1 MYLYIYDTF
10 LNHKKYFNLL
20 NRIENR
26 LADLEIKGKIC
37 HLNILKNMKEV
48 IEDGIKQGVE
58 TVVAVGDDLTF
69 SKIVNIIAE
78 MNVTLGIIPATN
90 KSKIAEILGIP
101 EGERACD
108 VLAQRL
114 IKKIDLG
121 KINHQYFIDSAT
133 IDNTNVVLDFEK
145 FQISPTCKNAVI
157 SICNLGF
164 LTANQTIY
172 QQRISIPTDGLLEAV
187 IAPIKNGLFNKFK
200 SLSQQSIFPFKK
212 ITVGSSAEPVTV
224 TIDQQAIFKTPV
236 EVTVAP
242 KKLKVIVGSERL
254 F

>member
-10 LNHKKYFNLL
+10 LNHKKYFNVLSRL
-20 NRIENR
+20 ENR
-26 LADLEIKGKIC
+26 LADLEIKGKISR
-37 HLNILKNMKEV
+37 LNILKNMKEV
-48 IEDGIKQGVE
+48 IEDGVKQGVE
-58 TVVAVGDDLTF
+58 TVVAVGNDLTF

-78 MNVTLGIIPATN
+78 MNVTLGIIPIG

-101 EGERACD
+101 EGEAAGD

-133 IDNTNVVLDFEK
+133 IDNTDVILDFEK
-145 FQISPTCKNAVI
+145 FQISPTCKNAVV

-164 LTANQTIY
+164 LTTNQSIY
-172 QQRISIPTDGLLEAV
+172 RERISIPTDGLLEAV
-187 IAPIKNGLFNKFK
+187 IAPIKSGLFKKIKALNK
-200 SLSQQSIFPFKK
+200 QSIFPFKK
-212 ITVGSSAEPVTV
+212 ITVGSRAEPVTV
-224 TIDQQAIFKTPV
+224 TIDQQAVFKTPV
-236 EVTVAP
+236 EVAVAP
-242 KKLKVIVGSERL
+242 KKLKVIVGSNRL

>member
-1 MYLYIYDTF
+1 MYLYLYDTF
-10 LNHKKYFNLL
+10 LNHKKYYNLL
-20 NRIENR
+20 NRLENR

-37 HLNILKNMKEV
+37 RLSILKNMKEV
-48 IEDGIKQGVE
+48 IEDGIKQGVH

-78 MNVTLGIIPATN
+78 MNITLGIIPVN
-90 KSKIAEILGIP
+90 GKSKIAEILGIP
-101 EGERACD
+101 EGEKACD

-133 IDNTNVVLDFEK
+133 ISSPQVILKFDKFE
-145 FQISPTCKNAVI
+145 ISPVAKNALV

-164 LTANQTIY
+164 LANNQTIY
-172 QQRISIPTDGLLEAV
+172 KEGLSTPTDGLLEAV
-187 IAPIKNGLFNKFK
+187 IAPIKSTLFKK
-200 SLSQQSIFPFKK
+200 IQKQSIFPFKK
-212 ITVGSSAEPVTV
+212 ITIHSKNEPITV
-224 TIDQQAIFKTPV
+224 TIDQQAVFKTPV

-242 KKLKVIVGSERL
+242 KKLKVIVGSKRL

>member
-37 HLNILKNMKEV
+37 RLNILKNMKEV

-78 MNVTLGIIPATN
+78 MNITLGIIPINN

-101 EGERACD
+101 EGEKACD

-114 IKKIDLG
+114 IKKLDLG

-133 IDNTNVVLDFEK
+133 ISNADVVLDFDK
-145 FQISPTCKNAVI
+145 YQISPTCKNAVI

-164 LTANQTIY
+164 LTSNQSIY
-172 QQRISIPTDGLLEAV
+172 KQRLSIPTDGLLEAV
-187 IAPIKNGLFNKFK
+187 IAPVKSHLFSKIK
-200 SLSQQSIFPFKK
+200 SLKQQSIFPFKK
-212 ITVGSSAEPVTV
+212 IMVGSKAEPITV
-224 TIDQQAIFKTPV
+224 NIDQQAVFKTPV
-236 EVTVAP
+236 EVTIAP
-242 KKLKVIVGSERL
+242 KKLKVIVGGKRL